1 MKKIVIAVAALTL
14 MSGAA
19 VAQGSTGPAA
29 QQDNMNKPGTMNNG
43 FSAMNSGTTGTTGAN
58 VGMKREGV
66 KKDGMIKGG
75 ASRDGDGQIYNGG
88 KSPK

>member
-19 VAQGSTGPAA
+19 VAQGSTGLAA
-29 QQDNMNKPGTMNNG
+29 QQDNMNKPGTTNND
-43 FSAMNSGTTGTTGAN
+43 SSTMNSGTTGAN
-58 VGMKREGV
+58 GGMKKEGV
-66 KKDGMIKGG
+66 KKDGMMKGG

-88 KSPK
+88 KSSK